1 MPEIPRKRP
10 HRHISETCAILG
22 PDYPVG
28 MFFLTR
34 KESLV
39 IILVMIALTA
49 GVGIRHCRLNSDLPA
64 EVR

>member
-1 MPEIPRKRP
+1 
-10 HRHISETCAILG
+10 
-22 PDYPVG
+22 

-49 GVGIRHCRLNSDLPA
+49 GVGIRHWRLNSDLPA
-64 EVR
+64 EIR